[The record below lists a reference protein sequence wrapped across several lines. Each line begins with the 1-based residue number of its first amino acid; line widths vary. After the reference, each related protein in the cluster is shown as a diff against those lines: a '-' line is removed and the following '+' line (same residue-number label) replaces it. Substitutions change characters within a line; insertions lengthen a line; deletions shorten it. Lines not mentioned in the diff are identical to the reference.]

1 MMIEP
6 NMDLLEA
13 MRVEANLCY
22 KRGDDEDGDALVKSI
37 FDQIFPG
44 LVEEAKRNPTFIY
57 ELVALANTEKDEMKA
72 NHYRSILKYLKDNGV
87 KF

>member
-6 NMDLLEA
+6 NMKLLEA
-13 MRVEANLCY
+13 MRTEANLCY
-22 KRGDDEDGDALVKSI
+22 ERGDDEDGNALVKSI

-44 LVEEAKRNPTFIY
+44 LVEEAKRNPAIIY
-57 ELVALANTEKDEMKA
+57 TLIIHSNTEKDEMKA
-72 NHYRSILKYLKDNGV
+72 NHFKSILKYLKDNGV

>member
-6 NMDLLEA
+6 NMKLLEA
-13 MRVEANLCY
+13 MRTEANLCY
-22 KRGDDEDGDALVKSI
+22 ERGDDEDGNALVKSI

-44 LVEEAKRNPTFIY
+44 LVEEAKRNPAIIY
-57 ELVALANTEKDEMKA
+57 TLIIHANTEKDQTKA
-72 NHYRSILKYLKDNGV
+72 DHFKSILLYLKDNGV

>member
-1 MMIEP
+1 MIEP

-44 LVEEAKRNPTFIY
+44 LVEETKRNPTFIY
-57 ELVALANTEKDEMKA
+57 ELIALANTEKDEMKA